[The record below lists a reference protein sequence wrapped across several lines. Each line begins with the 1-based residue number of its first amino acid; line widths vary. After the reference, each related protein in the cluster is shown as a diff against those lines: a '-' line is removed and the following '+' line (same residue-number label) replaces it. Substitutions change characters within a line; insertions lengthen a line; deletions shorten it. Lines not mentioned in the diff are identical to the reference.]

1 MREILTDEIC
11 MEKPNSS
18 ALGAFS
24 TVLGSDTSSQVKK
37 QVIELYKEQ
46 TKLQNAF
53 DKRDITPSQF
63 DEKLSDIGRKINKI
77 EKKNGV
83 FYKDLFVKSLR

>member
-1 MREILTDEIC
+1 MRKILIKEIC
-11 MEKPNSS
+11 KEKPNSS
-18 ALGAFS
+18 AFGALN
-24 TVLGSDTSSQVKK
+24 TVLGSDTSSQVKN
-37 QVIELYKEQ
+37 QVIGLYKEQ

-63 DEKLSDIGRKINKI
+63 DEKLSDIGRKINQI

>member
-37 QVIELYKEQ
+37 
-46 TKLQNAF
+46 TSN
-53 DKRDITPSQF
+53 
-63 DEKLSDIGRKINKI
+63 
-77 EKKNGV
+77 
-83 FYKDLFVKSLR
+83 